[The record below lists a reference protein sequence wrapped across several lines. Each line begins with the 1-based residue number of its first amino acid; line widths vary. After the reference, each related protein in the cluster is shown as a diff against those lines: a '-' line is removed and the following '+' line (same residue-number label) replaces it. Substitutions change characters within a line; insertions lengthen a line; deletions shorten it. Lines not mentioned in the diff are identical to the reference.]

1 MDGEGTA
8 GRPGTERT
16 SPRFV
21 PLPAYPTWDD
31 ATRAARAR
39 AFLATMATRRTVRT
53 FAPDPVPDE
62 VLLPCL
68 EAAGTAPS
76 GAHQQPW
83 HFVVIRD
90 ADTKR
95 RIREAAE
102 REEEAFYEGRAP
114 DTWLEALAPL
124 GTDAHKPFLEIAPV
138 LVAVF
143 EESWVAGPD
152 GARQPRYYSK
162 ESVGLA
168 TGLLLAALHHAG
180 LATLT
185 HTPSPMGFLRD
196 ILGRPAGEK
205 AFVLLVVGHPAP
217 DTQVPDLVRKP
228 LDAFVHEPPAS

>member
-1 MDGEGTA
+1 MDGEGTT
-8 GRPGTERT
+8 GRPKSEPAP
-16 SPRFV
+16 PRFV
-21 PLPAYPTWDD
+21 PLPPYPRWDD
-31 ATRAARAR
+31 ATRAERAR
-39 AFLATMATRRTVRT
+39 AFLATMATRRTVRA

-62 VLLPCL
+62 ILRPCL

-90 ADTKR
+90 PATKR

-102 REEEAFYEGRAP
+102 REEEAFYGGRAP
-114 DTWLEALAPL
+114 EAWLTALAQL
-124 GTDAHKPFLEIAPV
+124 GTDAHKPFLETAPV

-143 EESWVAGPD
+143 EEAWVAAPD
-152 GARQPRYYSK
+152 GTRLPRYYSK

-185 HTPSPMGFLRD
+185 HTPSPMGFLRE

-205 AFVLLVVGHPAP
+205 AFVLLVVGHPAQGV
-217 DTQVPDLVRKP
+217 QVPDLVRKP
-228 LDAFVHEPPAS
+228 LDEFVHEA